1 MTTHHTA
8 GAAGTVQTDEYRPL
22 LPPEGVERIRE
33 LRQTLLAGQS
43 DDAGEETVSFLHLTL
58 KVPAEVMTPCPVS
71 PLFGQA
77 IVAELDEGDRMLDMG
92 TGSGSLSVLAA
103 GKAAHVLAVDL
114 NPHAVQAARANAA
127 LNGVA
132 DRVEVRQSDVFA
144 NVDGTFDLIVF
155 NPPFQWFAA
164 RDVADAATQDE
175 NYGALTRFFRE
186 VREHLT
192 DKGRVMVFFS
202 TMGDVNYLHK
212 LIADAGF
219 QREDVL
225 QHSAPVAGTQV
236 EFFAYCLR

>member
-1 MTTHHTA
+1 MTTHHVA
-8 GAAGTVQTDEYRPL
+8 GDAGTVETDAYRPL
-22 LPPEGVERIRE
+22 LSPEGVERIQG
-33 LRQTLLAGQS
+33 LRQTLLEGQS
-43 DDAGEETVSFLHLTL
+43 DEAGEETVSFLHLTL

-71 PLFGQA
+71 PLFGKA

-114 NPHAVQAARANAA
+114 NPHAVAAARANAA

-132 DRVEVRQSDVFA
+132 DRIEVRQSDVFA
-144 NVDGTFDLIVF
+144 NVDGRFDLVVF

-175 NYGALTRFFRE
+175 NYGALRRFFRE
-186 VREHLT
+186 VRDHLT

-202 TMGDVNYLHK
+202 TMGDVEYLLK
-212 LIADAGF
+212 LVADAGF
-219 QREDVL
+219 RREDVL
-225 QHSAPVAGTQV
+225 QHTAPVAGTQV